1 LFSKNAFI
9 VSVFN
14 IYSDREKEAK
24 ELQFIKNSFLEF
36 YSALCSYA
44 YRYVENTANAEDI
57 VQDVFLDVWRKRNE
71 IDLSLPLK
79 PLLYKLTKN
88 KSIDFLR
95 SAYYKEINLEDYKE
109 INSLE
114 EYVRSLI
121 VSQED
126 QLHMEELTQTIQQ
139 CVEELPEQCQKVF
152 ILSRVTGL
160 KNKEIAEQLD
170 VSVKAV
176 EKQITK
182 ALHEIRKHLK
192 RKGLL
197 AFFLLFSFIS
207 NA

>member
-1 LFSKNAFI
+1 M
-9 VSVFN
+9 SVFN
-14 IYSDREKEAK
+14 IYSDQEKEK
-24 ELQFIKNSFLEF
+24 NELQYIKNSFMEF

-57 VQDVFLDVWRKRNE
+57 VQDVFLDVWKKRNE

-95 SAYYKEINLEDYKE
+95 SAYHKEIKLEDY
-109 INSLE
+109 NDTSSLE
-114 EYVRSLI
+114 DYVRSLI

-126 QLHMEELTQTIQQ
+126 QLHLDELTQTIQQ
-139 CVEELPEQCQKVF
+139 CVEELPAQCQKIF
-152 ILSRVTGL
+152 ILSRVSGL

-182 ALHEIRKHLK
+182 ALQEIRKRLK
-192 RKGLL
+192 EKDLL
-197 AFFLLFSFIS
+197 AFFLLFCFIS
-207 NA
+207 NS